1 MPRSLSLIFPS
12 AFLGFTWLTALSGER
27 HLSLALKPAAKGRA
41 RGHVELEEEPRG
53 GTFVSLDVHG
63 LEPGAEYVSQF
74 HHEHGCPIQPEDER
88 SEIAHFVADTHGHA
102 VLAARLAEPIAAIGS
117 VDVRRR
123 GDLAIVGCAPVD

>member
-12 AFLGFTWLTALSGER
+12 AVLGFTWLTALSGER
-27 HLSLALKPAAKGRA
+27 HLSLRLKPAARGHA
-41 RGHVELEEEPRG
+41 RGHVELEEESHG

-74 HHEHGCPIQPEDER
+74 HHEHGCRIQPEDER
-88 SEIAHFVADTHGHA
+88 SEIGHFVADAHGHA
-102 VLAARLAEPIAAIGS
+102 TVAARLDEHLADIGS

-123 GDLAIVGCAPVD
+123 GDLEIVGCAPVD

>member
-12 AFLGFTWLTALSGER
+12 ALLGFTWLAAMSDAR
-27 HLSLALKPAAKGRA
+27 HLSLRLKPTAKGRA
-41 RGHVELEEEPRG
+41 HGHVELEEEPRG
-53 GTFVSLDVHG
+53 GTFVSLEVHG

-74 HHEHGCPIQPEDER
+74 HHEPGCRIQPEDER
-88 SEIAHFVADTHGHA
+88 SEIGRFAADAHGHA
-102 VLAARLAEPIAAIGS
+102 TVSARLAEHLADIGS